1 MQLSQ
6 QTKVGETKNFQRLKK
21 KTQIIGNKK
30 HIEGGKNLQAT
41 EEYTQALVLI
51 ESYISFICLLAKKS
65 VEEVEI

>member
-1 MQLSQ
+1 MSQ

-30 HIEGGKNLQAT
+30 HIEGGAKFTSHRGVHSN
-41 EEYTQALVLI
+41 
-51 ESYISFICLLAKKS
+51 ISFDRIMYIIHLPTCWKS